1 MTKIDEIFPN
11 IGFLPAMI
19 IVLVIGMA
27 LQLTG
32 AWMTMIIAGA
42 FSGLFTRRHRTSFL
56 TSFLGIGL
64 AWTFLFIYLSA
75 TAYAMDIA
83 NFFISQLGLTGMG
96 VLVIVISVVIGAFLG
111 GFGGLLGRSFVEL
124 IDEFLPVKEGAESQ
138 PVEPSEKSISPEHI
152 ENSE

>member
-1 MTKIDEIFPN
+1 MTKIDKIFPD

-42 FSGLFTRRHRTSFL
+42 FGGLFTRRHRLSFL
-56 TSFLGIGL
+56 SGLLGVGL

-75 TAYAMDIA
+75 TAHAIEIA
-83 NFFISQLGLTGMG
+83 DFFISQLGLSGMG
-96 VLVIVISVVIGAFLG
+96 ALVIVISVVIGAFLG
-111 GFGGLLGRSFVEL
+111 GFGGLLGRSFIEL
-124 IDEFLPVKEGAESQ
+124 IDEFLPEGEGTGQ
-138 PVEPSEKSISPEHI
+138 TLVEPKTEPAAEEPEAL
-152 ENSE
+152 E